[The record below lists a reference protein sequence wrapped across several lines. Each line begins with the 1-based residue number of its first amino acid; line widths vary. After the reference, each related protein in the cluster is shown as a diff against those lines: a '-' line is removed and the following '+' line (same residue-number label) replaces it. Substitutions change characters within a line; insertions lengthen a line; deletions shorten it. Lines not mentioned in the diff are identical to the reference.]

1 MSATGRRKKNSSTEE
16 YYASFVNRPYSSTNS
31 SSAPRCTTFRCMTH
45 GRGEEYLG
53 RVSSYYE
60 RVRSADQ
67 ADAKRQRMAALSS
80 TRAKLRFDLANCHG
94 DTVRRNRIQSEL
106 SQVEYLSSKLQSVR
120 KVSSAAA
127 APTRTNNSRRER
139 SPTRNTAAVENE
151 KRKEEKSGYD
161 KNPNSCEG
169 SEEKRDT
176 MFSGQKWTRPKTS
189 KPRRDSRDREGR
201 EKLRAP
207 FMDETIVE

>member
-1 MSATGRRKKNSSTEE
+1 MLFLLT
-16 YYASFVNRPYSSTNS
+16 
-31 SSAPRCTTFRCMTH
+31 
-45 GRGEEYLG
+45 
-53 RVSSYYE
+53 
-60 RVRSADQ
+60 Q
-67 ADAKRQRMAALSS
+67 
-80 TRAKLRFDLANCHG
+80 LRFDLANCHG
-94 DTVRRNRIQSEL
+94 DTVRRNRIKSEL

-151 KRKEEKSGYD
+151 KRKEEKSCND

-169 SEEKRDT
+169 SKEKRDT

-201 EKLRAP
+201 DKLRAP